1 MSKLIG
7 LKGEATVKV
16 TEENTALALG
26 SGTGNHVFLSLL
38 SFDLITQTSTTADD
52 PNLTL
57 THKNSKSF
65 WNAGDDRA
73 YRTSRVCLFERKVT
87 RW

>member
-26 SGTGNHVFLSLL
+26 SGTGNCILR
-38 SFDLITQTSTTADD
+38 I
-52 PNLTL
+52 
-57 THKNSKSF
+57 
-65 WNAGDDRA
+65 
-73 YRTSRVCLFERKVT
+73 RVT
-87 RW
+87 YPD

>member
-1 MSKLIG
+1 MSTSSLIG

-26 SGTGNHVFLSLL
+26 SGTGNHVLLSLL
-38 SFDLITQTSTTADD
+38 SFDLIT
-52 PNLTL
+52 L
-57 THKNSKSF
+57 THKNSQSF
-65 WNAGDDRA
+65 RNARDDRTH
-73 YRTSRVCLFERKVT
+73 RTSRVCVFERTVT